1 MKNILS
7 NKKWMWCI
15 IVLLLFVISLSSCTY
30 SERIER
36 DGLIEGYIWEGF
48 LFFSLPG
55 WFAMASGLLGDF
67 FGITINHDSF
77 RINGKRY
84 DIEYT
89 ESTSSYPFIDI
100 IKNKLICYFAFFGP
114 LQLAA
119 LVNGIILYM
128 TGQINMLFETVLF
141 IILILCSYRF
151 CLKTEKGRFVIY
163 VLYWINVLF
172 IAAVIIGIIG
182 VICYFMYNYED

>member
-1 MKNILS
+1 MEKYYNFKYINIVVLVLFTIILS
-7 NKKWMWCI
+7 GC
-15 IVLLLFVISLSSCTY
+15 SY
-30 SERIER
+30 SGRIES
-36 DGLIEGYIWEGF
+36 DGLIEGYFWEGF

-55 WFAMASGLLGDF
+55 WFVMASGLLEDF
-67 FGITINHDSF
+67 FGITTIHDSV

-84 DIEYT
+84 DIEYA

-100 IKNKLICYFAFFGP
+100 IKNRLIRYFAFLEP

-128 TGQINMLFETVLF
+128 TGQINMLLETVLF

-151 CLKTEKGRFVIY
+151 CLKTENGRFVIY

-182 VICYFMYNYED
+182 AICYFLYNYED